1 MKAFDY
7 ENIPNLNWQH
17 AVKKPIPI
25 RVCQIDEPFTV
36 ESLEGTL
43 TAKAG
48 DYLVI
53 GIRGEMYA
61 MDQEI
66 FRESYDVVDLE
77 AHSDEPQ

>member
-1 MKAFDY
+1 MKAFTSED
-7 ENIPNLNWQH
+7 IPRLNWQQ

-36 ESLEGTL
+36 QSMEGQL

-61 MDQEI
+61 IDQEI
-66 FRESYDVVDLE
+66 FRETYDVLGENE
-77 AHSDEPQ
+77 AED